1 MCAFWHVLLFCWS
14 LRSRV
19 LLLLVMPMT
28 CVSFYLTDAQL
39 RCEHSG
45 KRHTHMSEQ
54 IFLQCLMQ
62 TNTVLVFAWVRSVL
76 CTMIALS
83 ARLRLLSVWRSQWT
97 ILLYYSQ
104 PLELFS
110 QNHFLAQQQQTLF
123 PKAQYNP
130 HISDNF
136 IGICWYFNLKETIL
150 EKENLS
156 LVVQLKLQRT
166 KRICFHPC
174 IFGLGQN

>member
-83 ARLRLLSVWRSQWT
+83 PDWDCF
-97 ILLYYSQ
+97 LYEGVN
-104 PLELFS
+104 ELFFRIILDS
-110 QNHFLAQQQQTLF
+110 NSYH
-123 PKAQYNP
+123 KIM
-130 HISDNF
+130 HIIKFARKFDYAVTATTTPISKS
-136 IGICWYFNLKETIL
+136 II
-150 EKENLS
+150 
-156 LVVQLKLQRT
+156 
-166 KRICFHPC
+166 
-174 IFGLGQN
+174 

>member
-62 TNTVLVFAWVRSVL
+62 TNTVLVFAWVKSVL

-83 ARLRLLSVWRSQWT
+83 ARLRLLSVWKSRWT
-97 ILLYYSQ
+97 FVWFFLNPNSYQIIIQDQFFWHNNNNHYFQKHKITLTLVTTWCIMLILQ
-104 PLELFS
+104 F
-110 QNHFLAQQQQTLF
+110 QGDH
-123 PKAQYNP
+123 
-130 HISDNF
+130 
-136 IGICWYFNLKETIL
+136 
-150 EKENLS
+150 
-156 LVVQLKLQRT
+156 
-166 KRICFHPC
+166 
-174 IFGLGQN
+174 LG

>member
-1 MCAFWHVLLFCWS
+1 MGLSTIAKSFTKTWKVDFLEENNIWEVPFWRVMTNVCILARFAVLLFCWS

-19 LLLLVMPMT
+19 LLPLVMPMT

-62 TNTVLVFAWVRSVL
+62 TNTVLVFAWVKSVL

-97 ILLYYSQ
+97 ILSG
-104 PLELFS
+104 S
-110 QNHFLAQQQQTLF
+110 TTT
-123 PKAQYNP
+123 NP
-130 HISDNF
+130 VS
-136 IGICWYFNLKETIL
+136 KSTI
-150 EKENLS
+150 
-156 LVVQLKLQRT
+156 
-166 KRICFHPC
+166 
-174 IFGLGQN
+174 